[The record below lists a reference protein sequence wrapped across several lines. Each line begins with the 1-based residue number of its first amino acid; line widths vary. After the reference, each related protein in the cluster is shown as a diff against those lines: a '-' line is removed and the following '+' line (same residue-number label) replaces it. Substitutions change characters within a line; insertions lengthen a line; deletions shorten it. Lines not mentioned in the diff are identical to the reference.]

1 MSAEQSETKKR
12 TGTKVK
18 LSKPNPKQK
27 HALHRIEIS
36 PSIVKVLRV
45 DAKGKIIG
53 SGIARLD
60 GDPIWADKTWI
71 DRLSQKI
78 RDAARNAKIPKGS
91 NIACSVVANGPQVI
105 VQRFAWP
112 EISHQAMIE
121 NAKFEIASY
130 LPGAASGFVI
140 SAEVQKRNEAVED
153 KMPTMDVFVAA
164 MPNDMAVAIST
175 AVTWAGF
182 RVINLD
188 VSENVRARLIK
199 HCCVAGGSVPS
210 SYGVLDLSSSLPN
223 VTLYLDGFFYSTQYF
238 SAMQQSSYH
247 APNTID
253 ELDSS
258 GNSLASVGEHNVEAI
273 LREISFV
280 ADFIK
285 YQERANIEAILV
297 IGKTQPEF
305 TERLATGLD
314 IPVFATEAWLRTGI
328 AGTVKD
334 DPGSYLDTYASGLPS
349 AVIGSQ
355 HMLNLKTPPLL
366 KNPKARMTAIT
377 ASLLGVILLMLAIGM
392 LVPFI
397 RERSMQSKY
406 RALDVEENRV
416 RAFVLASPTVE
427 MVETLRLDIDFIETR
442 VDGIDDFYEEF
453 AQAAVIVP
461 VLLEAGFSS
470 INEITAYE
478 DKILVRA
485 WAAYYSHVA
494 DLLEHFREH
503 DLFRSS
509 GVSGRVIEHGTTE
522 WIDGTAEFTAEMIME
537 RRAGAII
544 NE

>member
-188 VSENVRARLIK
+188 VSENV
-199 HCCVAGGSVPS
+199 
-210 SYGVLDLSSSLPN
+210 
-223 VTLYLDGFFYSTQYF
+223 
-238 SAMQQSSYH
+238 
-247 APNTID
+247 
-253 ELDSS
+253 
-258 GNSLASVGEHNVEAI
+258 
-273 LREISFV
+273 
-280 ADFIK
+280 
-285 YQERANIEAILV
+285 
-297 IGKTQPEF
+297 
-305 TERLATGLD
+305 
-314 IPVFATEAWLRTGI
+314 
-328 AGTVKD
+328 
-334 DPGSYLDTYASGLPS
+334 
-349 AVIGSQ
+349 
-355 HMLNLKTPPLL
+355 
-366 KNPKARMTAIT
+366 
-377 ASLLGVILLMLAIGM
+377 
-392 LVPFI
+392 
-397 RERSMQSKY
+397 
-406 RALDVEENRV
+406 
-416 RAFVLASPTVE
+416 
-427 MVETLRLDIDFIETR
+427 
-442 VDGIDDFYEEF
+442 
-453 AQAAVIVP
+453 
-461 VLLEAGFSS
+461 
-470 INEITAYE
+470 
-478 DKILVRA
+478 
-485 WAAYYSHVA
+485 HV
-494 DLLEHFREH
+494 
-503 DLFRSS
+503 
-509 GVSGRVIEHGTTE
+509 
-522 WIDGTAEFTAEMIME
+522 
-537 RRAGAII
+537 
-544 NE
+544 

>member
-1 MSAEQSETKKR
+1 
-12 TGTKVK
+12 
-18 LSKPNPKQK
+18 
-27 HALHRIEIS
+27 
-36 PSIVKVLRV
+36 
-45 DAKGKIIG
+45 
-53 SGIARLD
+53 
-60 GDPIWADKTWI
+60 
-71 DRLSQKI
+71 
-78 RDAARNAKIPKGS
+78 
-91 NIACSVVANGPQVI
+91 
-105 VQRFAWP
+105 
-112 EISHQAMIE
+112 
-121 NAKFEIASY
+121 
-130 LPGAASGFVI
+130 
-140 SAEVQKRNEAVED
+140 
-153 KMPTMDVFVAA
+153 
-164 MPNDMAVAIST
+164 
-175 AVTWAGF
+175 
-182 RVINLD
+182 
-188 VSENVRARLIK
+188 
-199 HCCVAGGSVPS
+199 VAGGSVPS